1 MATGS
6 IFGNLFGGG
15 GKGTLCIDIGSNSVK
30 FVKMEGGR
38 ITDYGLKEIGEAFD
52 VPSILRELVK
62 DYKPGEVFSFVS
74 GPSVSLR
81 QAPFPKMNRR
91 ELKDAIMLRLEKYS
105 PFTVDEAI
113 LDFKALGPVR
123 EAGAIKDNVMVVAAR
138 KDIVSDH
145 ISTLRKAGLEPS
157 GIGVIPFAL
166 QAAVKKYGRVRPDET
181 ICLLDIG
188 AEFTDMI
195 FMKGE
200 RLDLARTI
208 TTAGNAVTEAM
219 TVAITTEE
227 GQLALDAY
235 DAENMKRQYGLP
247 AEDSADRMPSGIM
260 VKRLATLQRPALERF
275 VAEINRSIDY
285 YRREFGETKID
296 RLLLCGGTAAMK
308 GLREYIQTSL
318 GVTTQLFDP
327 FKEAGLYKKGTAPE
341 NEAGY
346 RMVTALGLAY
356 DHAAVDLLPVE
367 MKTGKFIAR
376 DIRLAVVGGVLWV
389 GLLVVVYVVVAGWSQ
404 ASAMQVSKLQKDLK
418 ATEDANKE
426 YFAIEAQIR
435 EMEAK
440 QRSLTAVVG
449 EEIISVP
456 VLAGVTRMI
465 PDNIQLNSLAL
476 TGQRSVKMT
485 GVVSADP
492 FLLDIDLSQFMI
504 DLENS
509 PGFQQVQL
517 VSKNRS
523 TLQGEAVL
531 EFEIQC
537 VTE

>member
-6 IFGNLFGGG
+6 VFGNLFGGG

-30 FVKMEGGR
+30 FVKLEGGR
-38 ITDYGLKEIGEAFD
+38 ITDYGFKEIGEAFD

-62 DYKPGEVFSFVS
+62 DYRPGEVFSFVS

-91 ELKDAIMLRLEKYS
+91 ELKDAIVLRLEKYS
-105 PFTVDEAI
+105 PFTIDEAI

-157 GIGVIPFAL
+157 GISVIPFAL
-166 QAAVKKYGRVRPDET
+166 QAAVRKYGRVRPDET
-181 ICLLDIG
+181 VCLLDIG

-208 TTAGNAVTEAM
+208 TTAGNAITEAM

-235 DAENMKRQYGLP
+235 DAENMKRKYGLP
-247 AEDSADRMPSGIM
+247 SEDSTERLPSGIM
-260 VKRLATLQRPALERF
+260 AKRLATLQRPALERF

-318 GVTTQLFDP
+318 GITAQLFDP
-327 FKEAGLYKKGTAPE
+327 FKDFGLYKKGTAPE
-341 NEAGY
+341 AEAGY
-346 RMVTALGLAY
+346 RLVAALGLFS
-356 DHAAVDLLPVE
+356 DHTAVDLLPVE
-367 MKTGKFIAR
+367 MKTGKFVAR
-376 DIRLAVVGGVLWV
+376 DIRLAVGLGILWV
-389 GLLVVVYVVVAGWSQ
+389 AVLAVVYVLLAGWSQ
-404 ASAMQVSKLQKDLK
+404 ASSAQVARLKRDLK
-418 ATEDANKE
+418 ATEDANQE
-426 YFAIEAQIR
+426 YFALETQVKD
-435 EMEAK
+435 METK
-440 QRSLTAVVG
+440 QRSLTGVVG
-449 EEIISVP
+449 EQIISVP
-456 VLAGVTRMI
+456 VLAQMTTMV
-465 PDNIQLNSLAL
+465 PANIQLSSLAL
-476 TGQRSVKMT
+476 TGQNKVKMT
-485 GVVSADP
+485 GMVSDEP

-509 PGFQQVQL
+509 PGLQQVQL
-517 VSKNRS
+517 MSKNRS
-523 TLQGEAVL
+523 TLQGASVL

>member
-1 MATGS
+1 LATGS
-6 IFGNLFGGG
+6 LFGNLFGGG

-38 ITDYGLKEIGEAFD
+38 VTDYGFKEIGEAFD
-52 VPSILRELVK
+52 VPSILRELIK

-91 ELKDAIMLRLEKYS
+91 ELKDAILLRLEKYS
-105 PFTVDEAI
+105 PFTIDEAI
-113 LDFKALGPVR
+113 LDFKTLGPQR
-123 EAGAIKDNVMVVAAR
+123 EAGAIKDNVLVVAAR

-145 ISTLRKAGLEPS
+145 ISTLRKAGLEPT
-157 GIGVIPFAL
+157 GISVIPFAL
-166 QAAVKKYGRVRPDET
+166 QAAVRKFGRVRPDET
-181 ICLLDIG
+181 VCLLDIG
-188 AEFTDMI
+188 AEFTDMV

-219 TVAITTEE
+219 TVAITTED

-235 DAENMKRQYGLP
+235 DAENLKRKYGLP
-247 AEDSADRMPSGIM
+247 SEDNSDRMPSGVM

-275 VAEINRSIDY
+275 VAEVNRSIDY

-296 RLLLCGGTAAMK
+296 RLLICGGTSAMK
-308 GLREYIQTSL
+308 GLREYIQSNL
-318 GVTTQLFDP
+318 GTPTEMFDP
-327 FKEAGLYKKGTAPE
+327 FKEFGLYKKGTAPE
-341 NEAGY
+341 DEVGY
-346 RMVTALGLAY
+346 RLVTALGLLH
-356 DHAAVDLLPVE
+356 DHTSVDLLPGE
-367 MKTGKFIAR
+367 MKTGKFVAR
-376 DIRLAVVGGVLWV
+376 DIRLAIAGGVLWV
-389 GLLVVVYVVVAGWSQ
+389 GFLIFIYVVLAGWSQ
-404 ASAMQVSKLQKDLK
+404 ASVIQANRLRRDLK

-426 YFAIEAQIR
+426 YFTLEGQIQ

-440 QRSLTAVVG
+440 QRSLTGVVG

-456 VLAGVTRMI
+456 VLARVTRMI
-465 PDNIQLNSLAL
+465 PANIQLSSLVL
-476 TGQRSVKMT
+476 TGQRTVKLT
-485 GVVSADP
+485 GAVSSEP

-504 DLENS
+504 DLESS

>member
-1 MATGS
+1 LGS
-6 IFGNLFGGG
+6 LFGGG

-38 ITDYGLKEIGEAFD
+38 VTDYGLKEIGEAFD

-91 ELKDAIMLRLEKYS
+91 ELKDAILLRLEKYS
-105 PFTVDEAI
+105 PFTLDEAI
-113 LDFKALGPVR
+113 LDFRTLGPMR

-145 ISTLRKAGLEPS
+145 ISTLRKAGLEPTA
-157 GIGVIPFAL
+157 IGVIPFAL
-166 QAAVKKYGRVRPDET
+166 QAAVKKFGRVRPDET

-188 AEFTDMI
+188 AEFTDMV

-208 TTAGNAVTEAM
+208 TTAGNAITEAM

-235 DAENMKRQYGLP
+235 DAENLKRKYGVP
-247 AEDSADRMPSGIM
+247 AEDNSELLPSGIM

-285 YRREFGETKID
+285 YRREYGETKID
-296 RLLLCGGTAAMK
+296 RLLLCGGTAVMK
-308 GLREYIQTSL
+308 GLREYIQTNL
-318 GVTTQLFDP
+318 GIPAELFDP
-327 FKEAGLYKKGTAPE
+327 FKGFGLYRKGATGDDE
-341 NEAGY
+341 YGY
-346 RMVTALGLAY
+346 RLVTAIGLLY
-356 DHAAVDLLPVE
+356 DHGSVDLLPGE
-367 MKTGKFIAR
+367 MKTGKSVAR
-376 DIRLAVVGGVLWV
+376 DTRLAVAGGIVWV
-389 GLLVVVYVVVAGWSQ
+389 GLLVLIYVVLTGWSQ
-404 ASAMQVSKLQKDLK
+404 ASVTQVNKLKRDLK
-418 ATEDANKE
+418 ATEESNKE
-426 YFAIEAQIR
+426 YFALEAQVKD
-435 EMEAK
+435 MEAK
-440 QRSLTAVVG
+440 QRSLTGVVG

-456 VLAGVTRMI
+456 VMARLTRVI
-465 PDNIQLNSLAL
+465 PSNIQLSNATMTGQKNIKL
-476 TGQRSVKMT
+476 TGA
-485 GVVSADP
+485 VSGEP

-504 DLENS
+504 NLEND
-509 PGFQQVQL
+509 PAFQQVQL

-523 TLQGEAVL
+523 TMQGESVL

>member
-1 MATGS
+1 M
-6 IFGNLFGGG
+6 FGNLFGGG

-38 ITDYGLKEIGEAFD
+38 VTDYGFKEIGEAFD

-81 QAPFPKMNRR
+81 QAPFPKMGRR

-166 QAAVKKYGRVRPDET
+166 QAAVRKYGRVRPDET

-188 AEFTDMI
+188 AEFTDMV

-208 TTAGNAVTEAM
+208 TTAGNAITEAM

-235 DAENMKRQYGLP
+235 DAENLKRKYGLP
-247 AEDSADRMPSGIM
+247 AEDSSERMPSGIM

-327 FKEAGLYKKGTAPE
+327 FKEGAIYKKGTMPE
-341 NEAGY
+341 NESGY

-356 DHAAVDLLPVE
+356 DHASVDLLPVE
-367 MKTGKFIAR
+367 MKTGKFVAR
-376 DIRLAVVGGVLWV
+376 DIRLAIAGGVLWV
-389 GLLVVVYVVVAGWSQ
+389 GTLVVIYVVLAGAAQ
-404 ASAMQVSKLQKDLK
+404 ATAMQVSRLKRDLQ

-426 YFAIEAQIR
+426 YFALEAQVKD
-435 EMEAK
+435 MEAK

-449 EEIISVP
+449 EQIISVP
-456 VLAGVTRMI
+456 VMAEVTRMI
-465 PDNIQLNSLAL
+465 PDNIQLHSLAL
-476 TGQRSVKMT
+476 TGQKTVKMT

-523 TLQGEAVL
+523 SLQGEAVL
-531 EFEIQC
+531 EFEIQS

>member
-1 MATGS
+1 M
-6 IFGNLFGGG
+6 FGNLFGGG

-38 ITDYGLKEIGEAFD
+38 VTDYGFKEIGEAFD

-91 ELKDAIMLRLEKYS
+91 ELKDAILLRLEKYS
-105 PFTVDEAI
+105 PFTIDEAI
-113 LDFKALGPVR
+113 LDFKTLGPQR

-145 ISTLRKAGLEPS
+145 ISTLRKAGLEPT
-157 GIGVIPFAL
+157 GISVIPFAL
-166 QAAVKKYGRVRPDET
+166 QAAVKKFGRVRPDET
-181 ICLLDIG
+181 VCLLDIG
-188 AEFTDMI
+188 AEFTDMV

-227 GQLALDAY
+227 GQLALDAF
-235 DAENMKRQYGLP
+235 DAENLKRKYGLP
-247 AEDSADRMPSGIM
+247 PEDDTDRLPSGIM

-275 VAEINRSIDY
+275 VAEVNRSIDY

-296 RLLLCGGTAAMK
+296 RLLICGGTSAMK
-308 GLREYIQTSL
+308 GLREYIQTNL
-318 GVTTQLFDP
+318 GIPTEMFDP
-327 FKEAGLYKKGTAPE
+327 FKEFGLYKKGTAPE
-341 NEAGY
+341 DMVGY
-346 RMVTALGLAY
+346 RLVTALGLIY
-356 DHAAVDLLPVE
+356 DHASVDLLPGE
-367 MKTGKFIAR
+367 MKTGKFVAR
-376 DIRLAVVGGVLWV
+376 DIRLAIAGGVVWA
-389 GLLVVVYVVVAGWSQ
+389 GLLILIYVVLAGWSQ
-404 ASAMQVSKLQKDLK
+404 ASVVQVNRLKRDIK

-426 YFAIEAQIR
+426 YFALEDQIK

-440 QRSLTAVVG
+440 QRSLTGVVG
-449 EEIISVP
+449 EENISVP
-456 VLAGVTRMI
+456 VLARVTRMI
-465 PDNIQLNSLAL
+465 PANIQLNSLAL
-476 TGQRSVKMT
+476 TGQKTVKLT
-485 GVVSADP
+485 GVVSSEP

-504 DLENS
+504 DLESS

-517 VSKNRS
+517 ISKNRS

>member
-1 MATGS
+1 MATGKGL
-6 IFGNLFGGG
+6 GNLFGGG

-38 ITDYGLKEIGEAFD
+38 VVDYGLKEIGEAFD
-52 VPSILRELVK
+52 VPSILRELIK

-105 PFTVDEAI
+105 PFTLDEAI
-113 LDFKALGPVR
+113 LDFKTLGPQR

-138 KDIVSDH
+138 KDVVSDH
-145 ISTLRKAGLEPS
+145 ISTLRKAGLEPTAIS
-157 GIGVIPFAL
+157 VIPFAL
-166 QAAVKKYGRVRPDET
+166 QAAIRRFAKVRPDET
-181 ICLLDIG
+181 VCLLDIG

-235 DAENMKRQYGLP
+235 DAENLKRQHGIP
-247 AEDSADRMPSGIM
+247 SEDSPDRLSSGIL

-275 VAEINRSIDY
+275 VAEVNRSIDY

-296 RLLLCGGTAAMK
+296 RLLICGGTAALR
-308 GLREYIQTSL
+308 GLREYIQSNL
-318 GVTTQLFDP
+318 GVPTVLFDP
-327 FKEAGLYKKGTAPE
+327 FKEAGLYKKGAADE
-341 NEAGY
+341 EIGH
-346 RMVTALGLAY
+346 RLVTALGLLY
-356 DHAAVDLLPVE
+356 DQGSVDLLPGE
-367 MKTGKFIAR
+367 MKTGKFVAR
-376 DIRLAVVGGVLWV
+376 DVRLVVAGGIVWV
-389 GLLVVVYVVVAGWSQ
+389 GLLILVYVLLAGWSQ
-404 ASAMQVSKLQKDLK
+404 AAVIQANKLKRDLK

-426 YFAIEAQIR
+426 YFALESQIN
-435 EMEAK
+435 EMQAK
-440 QRSLTAVVG
+440 QRSLSDVVG
-449 EEIISVP
+449 ETQVSVP
-456 VLAGVTRMI
+456 VMAELTRVV
-465 PDNIQLNSLAL
+465 PSNIQLGGCVLAD
-476 TGQRSVKMT
+476 QRNVKMT
-485 GVVSADP
+485 GVVTGEP
-492 FLLDIDLSQFMI
+492 FLLDIDLSQFML
-504 DLENS
+504 DLEHG
-509 PGFQQVQL
+509 PAFQQVQL
-517 VSKNRS
+517 VSKSRS
-523 TLQGEAVL
+523 SLQGETVL
-531 EFEIQC
+531 EFELQC